1 MCFEEA
7 DMRQAKEYPAG
18 VCVHCGKACKKSEIE
33 CYISAEVDC
42 LCVCHDCFDAL
53 VTTENVMRFAQPP
66 YSTNPDDKAEA
77 EEIIAYCDEHAGEDA
92 PEVKARLKAY
102 LDLYYKDD
110 FVELANPDIKDE
122 INAFI
127 EEMSEEE

>member
-1 MCFEEA
+1 
-7 DMRQAKEYPAG
+7 MRQVKEYPAG

-33 CYISAEVDC
+33 CYIPAEVDY
-42 LCVCHDCFDAL
+42 LCVCHDCFDGL

-66 YSTNPDDKAEA
+66 YSANPDDKAEA
-77 EEIIAYCDEHAGEDA
+77 EEIIAYCGEHAGEDA

-102 LDLYYKDD
+102 LDLFYKDD
-110 FVELANPDIKDE
+110 FVELANPGIQDE

>member
-1 MCFEEA
+1 
-7 DMRQAKEYPAG
+7 MRQAKEYPAG

-33 CYISAEVDC
+33 CYITGEVDY

-66 YSTNPDDKAEA
+66 YSTNADDKAEA
-77 EEIIAYCDEHAGEDA
+77 EEIIAYCDEHAGEDTL
-92 PEVKARLKAY
+92 EVKTRLKAY

-110 FVELANPDIKDE
+110 FVELANPGIQDE
-122 INAFI
+122 IKAVI